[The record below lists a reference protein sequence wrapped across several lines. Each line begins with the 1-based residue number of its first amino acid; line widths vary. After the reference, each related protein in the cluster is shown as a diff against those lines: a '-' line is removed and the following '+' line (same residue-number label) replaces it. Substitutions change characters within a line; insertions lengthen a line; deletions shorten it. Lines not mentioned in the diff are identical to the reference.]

1 MGFRLS
7 NIRKRNY
14 SLSNDYK
21 FRFVEIN
28 DRLKIDFYSSLNE
41 KNITD
46 KEYEDVKKL
55 FKLLNLETLGD
66 MNKSTIFKIL

>member
-1 MGFRLS
+1 MITNLD
-7 NIRKRNY
+7 
-14 SLSNDYK
+14 SLKLTPKNRD
-21 FRFVEIN
+21 FFE
-28 DRLKIDFYSSLNE
+28 KIDFYSSLNE